1 MVAWHSVAYSLGT
14 GGTLAFGR
22 LLLHYCLGLVQV
34 CGQLRDQRYSLA
46 VYFTVL
52 SVFMAWLVYHVL

>member
-1 MVAWHSVAYSLGT
+1 MAWRSVALAFIGQAYSLGT

-34 CGQLRDQRYSLA
+34 CRQLRGQQYSLA
-46 VYFTVL
+46 V
-52 SVFMAWLVYHVL
+52 